1 MTNLKIP
8 PPPLTGMQNVPT
20 CGGILVKT
28 LTGKTIVVWAESDAS
43 VHSVKSMIQD
53 KEGIPPDQQRLVF
66 AGNTLEDDRK
76 LSDYNIQKDSTI
88 HLVLRLRGGG
98 EQTPTMSFGAGGMI
112 KQAINE
118 DRNNPRIWDV
128 ERAKVFNV
136 QVLNAAHFE
145 HITKMMAPPTP
156 VDVKVYAAAG
166 LPFFDIFNEVPTD
179 IHGYDGFKTIKSVS
193 MMDWMIGV
201 GTGVTYEPG
210 VHVPLQKCRCQNN
223 MLGCVIRPC
232 NHAVCSECASYGSC
246 TRCPVCNKSAK
257 KVVSIAAPMGAPGME
272 SVPEL
277 PVVLLEMTQVND
289 GREKFASIV
298 RGGAK

>member
-1 MTNLKIP
+1 VHFKGANIYSTPHELGLSLSSEMTMTNLKIP

-28 LTGKTIVVWAESDAS
+28 LTGKTIVIWAESDAS

-193 MMDWMIGV
+193 MMDRMIGV

-223 MLGCVIRPC
+223 MLGCVYVQI
-232 NHAVCSECASYGSC
+232 
-246 TRCPVCNKSAK
+246 AK
-257 KVVSIAAPMGAPGME
+257 
-272 SVPEL
+272 L
-277 PVVLLEMTQVND
+277 
-289 GREKFASIV
+289 KFPSH
-298 RGGAK
+298 G